1 MAVTDES
8 RHYVCCKQRSD
19 CQCWQQKGK
28 LMIAHKQE
36 VDAGKHF
43 SNSRDVA
50 GLTINN
56 VAMSSSAS
64 AILQVNNVEKTYG
77 NKDAVTRALAGVSFA
92 VQKGELV
99 AIMGPSGS
107 GKSTLLNCIATID
120 MPDSGTILV
129 GGQDSSRLSQRKLAD
144 FRRKHLGFIFQDSNL
159 LDALTAYENVALPL
173 SIDRV
178 PAAEI
183 ASRVES
189 VAATLGITEVLDKRP
204 SQMSGGQRQRV
215 AAARAIVTNPDLILA
230 DEPTGALD
238 SKNSRVLLERLENL
252 NRVHNATVLMV
263 THDAFAA
270 SYCRRVIFIRDGRLF
285 TELRRGEASRRDFYE
300 RIVEVVATIGGG
312 ADAR

>member
-1 MAVTDES
+1 
-8 RHYVCCKQRSD
+8 
-19 CQCWQQKGK
+19 
-28 LMIAHKQE
+28 MIVHKQD

-43 SNSRDVA
+43 SNSSDVA
-50 GLTINN
+50 ARTINN
-56 VAMSSSAS
+56 AAMSSDAS
-64 AILQVNNVEKTYG
+64 VILQVNNVEKTYG

-120 MPDSGTILV
+120 VPDSGTILI
-129 GGQDSSRLSQRKLAD
+129 GDQDSSRLSQRKLAD

-159 LDALTAYENVALPL
+159 LDALTAYENIALPL

-178 PAAEI
+178 AAAEI

-215 AAARAIVTNPDLILA
+215 AAARAIVTNPDLVLA

-238 SKNSRVLLERLENL
+238 SKNSRILLERLENL
-252 NRVHNATVLMV
+252 NRAHNATVLMV

-285 TELRRGEASRRDFYE
+285 TELRRGEISRRNFYE

>member
-1 MAVTDES
+1 M
-8 RHYVCCKQRSD
+8 RSD
-19 CQCWQQKGK
+19 
-28 LMIAHKQE
+28 
-36 VDAGKHF
+36 
-43 SNSRDVA
+43 
-50 GLTINN
+50 
-56 VAMSSSAS
+56 AS
-64 AILQVNNVEKTYG
+64 VILQVNNVGKTYG

-92 VQKGELV
+92 VQKGEFV

-129 GGQDSSRLSQRKLAD
+129 GDQDSSRLSQRKLAD

-159 LDALTAYENVALPL
+159 LDALTAYENIALPL

-215 AAARAIVTNPDLILA
+215 AAARAIVTNPDLVLA

-238 SKNSRVLLERLENL
+238 SKNSRILLERLENL

-285 TELRRGEASRRDFYE
+285 TEQRRGEISRRDFYE

>member
-1 MAVTDES
+1 
-8 RHYVCCKQRSD
+8 
-19 CQCWQQKGK
+19 
-28 LMIAHKQE
+28 MIVHKQD

-43 SNSRDVA
+43 SNSSDVA
-50 GLTINN
+50 ARTINN
-56 VAMSSSAS
+56 AAMRSDAS
-64 AILQVNNVEKTYG
+64 VILQVNNVEKTYG

-120 MPDSGTILV
+120 VPDSGTILI
-129 GGQDSSRLSQRKLAD
+129 GDQDSSRLSQRKLAD

-159 LDALTAYENVALPL
+159 LDALTAYENIALPL

-178 PAAEI
+178 AAVEI

-215 AAARAIVTNPDLILA
+215 AAARAIVTNPDLVLA

-238 SKNSRVLLERLENL
+238 SKNSRILLERLENL
-252 NRVHNATVLMV
+252 NRAHNATVLMV

-285 TELRRGEASRRDFYE
+285 TELRRGEISRRNFYE

>member
-1 MAVTDES
+1 
-8 RHYVCCKQRSD
+8 
-19 CQCWQQKGK
+19 
-28 LMIAHKQE
+28 MIVHKQD

-43 SNSRDVA
+43 SNSSDVA
-50 GLTINN
+50 ARTINN
-56 VAMSSSAS
+56 AAMRSDAS
-64 AILQVNNVEKTYG
+64 VILQVNNVGKTYG

-92 VQKGELV
+92 VQKGEFV

-129 GGQDSSRLSQRKLAD
+129 GDQDSSRLSQRKLAD
-144 FRRKHLGFIFQDSNL
+144 FRRMHLGFIFQDSNL
-159 LDALTAYENVALPL
+159 LDALTAYENIALPL

-189 VAATLGITEVLDKRP
+189 VAATLGITEVLDKCP

-215 AAARAIVTNPDLILA
+215 AAARAIVTNPDLVLA

-238 SKNSRVLLERLENL
+238 SKNSRILLERLENL

-285 TELRRGEASRRDFYE
+285 TEQRRGEISRRDFYE

>member
-1 MAVTDES
+1 
-8 RHYVCCKQRSD
+8 
-19 CQCWQQKGK
+19 
-28 LMIAHKQE
+28 MIVHKQD

-43 SNSRDVA
+43 SNSSDVA
-50 GLTINN
+50 ARTINN
-56 VAMSSSAS
+56 AAMSSDAS
-64 AILQVNNVEKTYG
+64 VILQVNNVEKTYG

-120 MPDSGTILV
+120 VPDSGTILI
-129 GGQDSSRLSQRKLAD
+129 GDQDSSRLSQRKLAD

-159 LDALTAYENVALPL
+159 LDALTAYENIALPL

-178 PAAEI
+178 AAAEI

-215 AAARAIVTNPDLILA
+215 AAARAIVTNPDLVLA

-238 SKNSRVLLERLENL
+238 SKNSRILLERLENL

-285 TELRRGEASRRDFYE
+285 TELRRGEISRRNFYE

>member
-1 MAVTDES
+1 
-8 RHYVCCKQRSD
+8 
-19 CQCWQQKGK
+19 
-28 LMIAHKQE
+28 MIAHKPD

-50 GLTINN
+50 ARTINN
-56 VAMSSSAS
+56 IAMSSDAS
-64 AILQVNNVEKTYG
+64 VILQVNNVEKTYG

-92 VQKGELV
+92 VQKGEFV

-120 MPDSGTILV
+120 VPDSGTILI
-129 GGQDSSRLSQRKLAD
+129 GDQDSSRLSQRKLAD

-159 LDALTAYENVALPL
+159 LDALTAYENIALPL

-178 PAAEI
+178 PTAEI

-215 AAARAIVTNPDLILA
+215 AAARAIVTNPDLVLA

-238 SKNSRVLLERLENL
+238 SKNSRILLERLENL

-285 TELRRGEASRRDFYE
+285 TELRRGEISRRDFYE

-312 ADAR
+312 ADAC